1 LPGIVD
7 VLTSF
12 GMDRTQRVEWGL
24 DDLLGVLEK
33 QQVERALTISL
44 RGVSYDAATGNDETW
59 EACRQH
65 AVLEPVATVH
75 PQRYWDCLEEIDRRV
90 EQGFRVLRLFPD
102 VQGWSVE
109 GLHFRKLCERI
120 AERGARVILP
130 GGADGQASRIARALA
145 DLDLPVLIIGVGYSG
160 MGELL
165 AVLAE
170 YPNVHCEAHVM
181 DTPGA
186 LETLMAMGGEHKVMF
201 GSNSPQ
207 RYFESPLLM
216 AEHADLTEEQRTGYL
231 RNNALAFLG
240 EGER

>member
-1 LPGIVD
+1 LSGIVD

-24 DDLLGVLEK
+24 DDLLAVLDK

-44 RGVSYDAATGNDETW
+44 RGVNYDAGTGNDETW
-59 EACRQH
+59 EVCQQH
-65 AVLEPVATVH
+65 EALEPVATVH
-75 PQRYWDCLEEIDRRV
+75 PQRYWDCAEEIDKRV
-90 EQGFRVLRLFPD
+90 GQGFRVFRFFPD

-130 GGADGQASRIARALA
+130 GGGDGQPSRIARALA

-170 YPNVHCEAHVM
+170 YPNVYCEAHMM

-186 LETLMAMGGEHKVMF
+186 LETLMAMGGAHKVMF

-216 AEHADLTEEQRTGYL
+216 AEHAELTEEQRAAYL
-231 RNNALAFLG
+231 RENALAFLG
-240 EGER
+240 ERES